1 MSWVLLLTT
10 SAALAAPTPDAET
23 APTGAPIHLVDLIAE
38 AEELNEAT
46 GIAQQR
52 VRQAAAGVR
61 RAVAGLLPNAELTGV
76 YANRDPTAQ
85 ANPDAVFRA
94 ENAWNAQLE
103 VGMRIFDASQIPE
116 IGEAQSERAAT
127 ELDGDELVRT
137 LRFEVAIAFYA
148 VLVAEGALQAAQER
162 LVLALQTLEDISG
175 RFEAGLASRNDQRR
189 TELELASARLA
200 LTRARNAVRQ
210 TRLQLGYLV
219 GRPVTEPLVA
229 EAEYVDVSELTMN
242 DVLEMR
248 PDVLAVEARIEAAER
263 AELEAWLRL
272 VPTIDAGLQVNASN
286 ETGFQDSPFSR
297 NVLLTATWPLYDGGI
312 RYADARDS
320 EARARELS
328 LERDQLV
335 RRVDRDIEQARAQL
349 DAATEAVQEAE
360 QQVEV
365 AELNYDEVRERF
377 DHGLATALEQ
387 ADAAV
392 QRFTAQ
398 VQLAEA
404 QFAERQATLRLL
416 QALGLNSPV
425 PRPDADAD
433 ADAG

>member
-1 MSWVLLLTT
+1 MSWALVLV
-10 SAALAAPTPDAET
+10 AGAGLAAPTTEARTEPSR
-23 APTGAPIHLVDLIAE
+23 APVRLVDLVAE

-46 GIAQQR
+46 GIAEQR
-52 VRQAAAGVR
+52 VEQASAAVR
-61 RAVAGLLPNAELTGV
+61 RAVAGLLPDAELTGV

-116 IGEAQSERAAT
+116 IGAARSERTAT
-127 ELDGDELVRT
+127 ELDGEELVRT
-137 LRFEVAIAFYA
+137 LRFEVALAFYA
-148 VLVAEGALQAAQER
+148 VLVAEGALEAARER
-162 LVLALQTLEDISG
+162 LELALQTVEDVSG

-189 TELELASARLA
+189 TELELASSRLA

-210 TRLQLGYLV
+210 TRLQLGFLV
-219 GRPVTEPLVA
+219 GRPVTEPLVP
-229 EAEYVDVSELTMN
+229 EADHVDASEVTMS
-242 DVLEMR
+242 DVLAMR

-286 ETGFQDSPFSR
+286 ETGFQESPFSR
-297 NVLLTATWPLYDGGI
+297 NILLTATWPLYDGGI
-312 RYADARDS
+312 RYADARES
-320 EARARELS
+320 EARARELG

-349 DAATEAVQEAE
+349 HAATEAVREAK

-377 DHGLATALEQ
+377 DNGLATALEQ

-398 VQLAEA
+398 IQLAEA
-404 QFAERQATLRLL
+404 QFAERQASLRLL
-416 QALGLNSPV
+416 QALGLASPV
-425 PRPDADAD
+425 PETHAGAET
-433 ADAG
+433 DAG